1 MSHKL
6 AKALRKTLR
15 AKGIDP
21 TQRSYVETNQRS
33 RRVQLVG
40 GGSFSY
46 KTSTVL
52 LAKGCGRFTYQRA
65 KM

>member
-33 RRVQLVG
+33 RRVQL
-40 GGSFSY
+40 GSFSY
-46 KTSTVL
+46 NTSTFVL
-52 LAKGCGRFTYQRA
+52 ATGCGRFTYQRA

>member
-15 AKGIDP
+15 AKGIDA

-33 RRVQLVG
+33 RRVG

-46 KTSTVL
+46 NTSTVV
-52 LAKGCGRFTYQRA
+52 LAKGCGRFAYQRA

>member
-33 RRVQLVG
+33 RRVQ

-52 LAKGCGRFTYQRA
+52 LAKGCGRFTYRIA

>member
-40 GGSFSY
+40 GSFSY
-46 KTSTVL
+46 NTSTVV

>member
-6 AKALRKTLR
+6 AKTLRKTLR

-40 GGSFSY
+40 GGY
-46 KTSTVL
+46 NTSTVV
-52 LAKGCGRFTYQRA
+52 LAKGCGRFAYQRA

>member
-40 GGSFSY
+40 GSFSY
-46 KTSTVL
+46 ATSTVV

>member
-40 GGSFSY
+40 GSFSY
-46 KTSTVL
+46 ATCTVV
-52 LAKGCGRFTYQRA
+52 LAKGCGRFAYQRA